1 MATVRI
7 DFENNRILIHRKP
20 DCQGYEI
27 KPDDCVVTLSR
38 TDTSE
43 LSKFGKGEVGPDDK
57 VIWLK
62 MDFEDPFLEHAI
74 VQYVRELLSPEHE
87 IFHRTRAIGWHC

>member
-7 DFENNRILIHRKP
+7 DIENKRILIHRKP
-20 DCQGYEI
+20 DCTGYEI
-27 KPDDCVVTLSR
+27 NPEDCVVNLSR

-43 LSKFGKGEVGPDDK
+43 LSKFGTGEVGPDNK

-62 MDFEDPFLEHAI
+62 MDFEDPFFEHS
-74 VQYVRELLSPEHE
+74 VVEYVRELLSPDHE
-87 IFHRTRAIGWHC
+87 VLHRTRAIGWHC